1 MMRLSTGF
9 PGSSPHTRGALCS
22 SLKRQDL
29 VGIIPAYAGSTL
41 LLRFRLA
48 LSGDH
53 PRIRGEHALRF
64 LPLRAALGSSP
75 HTRGARLYAE
85 RYRDGAGIIPA
96 YAGSTLLSARL
107 SPSQRDHPR
116 IRGEHFN
123 SAHYLRYDLGSSPH
137 TRGAPL
143 IVNTP
148 AKNSG
153 IIPAYAGSTFAKC
166 RAERV
171 IGDHPRIRGE
181 HRDAT
186 GTQRGTPGSSPHT
199 RGARPSM
206 IPFVSMSGIIPA
218 YAGST
223 VLVAK
228 ASRSH
233 RDHPRIRGEHG
244 LSDCIIERREGS
256 SPHTRGAPR
265 RIGCRTRR

>member
-64 LPLRAALGSSP
+64 LPLRAA
-75 HTRGARLYAE
+75 
-85 RYRDGAGIIPA
+85 
-96 YAGSTLLSARL
+96 
-107 SPSQRDHPR
+107 
-116 IRGEHFN
+116 
-123 SAHYLRYDLGSSPH
+123 LGSSPH